1 MQIGE
6 TMKTMNQPPVN
17 GNNKKWTIGKKL
29 TTAFTSITL
38 IALILGA
45 LAEFGAIS
53 NQKSINAIGIVRLP
67 SIQALQDM
75 NLAMAEIRSKEEALQ
90 NEALSVQDRK
100 EAVESVDNYWKLLRE
115 AKGVYEPL
123 PQTEQEAIDWKSF
136 LRSYEE
142 WIEDQDQYM
151 VLSKQYLQADAGEHE
166 RILASLRTQFLNHN
180 LESYRVAKEQ
190 LQGLVDLNK
199 RIADTEVEEA
209 IAENNTI
216 SMLSIIGL
224 VLGVIIAGLL
234 SYFMTRSINKSLQNI
249 IQRLN
254 SGSEQVNASSV
265 QLSGASQELAESAS
279 EQAASVQETTSSLEE
294 MSSQIKLNAEN
305 SAEVEVAMDESKP
318 LVENGVDAMKRMT
331 KAMKEIS
338 ESSKETSKIIKTIDD
353 IAFQTN
359 LLALNAAVEAAR
371 AGEAGKGFAVVA
383 EEVRKLAQRSAE
395 AAQNTSELI
404 QKSQVSSDRGN
415 QVSAEVS
422 ENLERIEESINN
434 VSTLIVEIS
443 AASKEQAVGI
453 QQMSSVMTEMDNV
466 VQTNA
471 SSSEESASAA
481 EELSSQAGELK
492 YIVNELV
499 EMVGG
504 SQSDSSYGSEILK
517 EISSQVSWGMK
528 KNNLE
533 KPSYNG
539 NGHSHSAPKV
549 KPKQNGHQP
558 EAVNGFAYHD
568 DDFSDF

>member
-1 MQIGE
+1 
-6 TMKTMNQPPVN
+6 MKTANHIPNN
-17 GNNKKWTIGKKL
+17 GKEKWTIGKKL
-29 TTAFTSITL
+29 TAAFTGITL
-38 IALILGA
+38 ITLILGGIGEYGA
-45 LAEFGAIS
+45 LTNKKVIEV
-53 NQKSINAIGIVRLP
+53 IGEARLP

-90 NEALSVQDRK
+90 NVALSDKNRR
-100 EAVESVDNYWKLLRE
+100 EAIESVNGYWKQLRD
-115 AKGVYEPL
+115 AKDIYESL
-123 PQTEQEAIDWKSF
+123 PQTQQEAINWKAFST
-136 LRSYEE
+136 SYQTWGNHQNKFMEISSE
-142 WIEDQDQYM
+142 
-151 VLSKQYLQADAGEHE
+151 YLQISNDSEKAAN
-166 RILASLRTQFLNHN
+166 ILSRLRDQFMNYN
-180 LESYRVAKEQ
+180 MESYRVAKEQ

-199 RIADTEVEEA
+199 VIADSEVKTA
-209 IAENNTI
+209 IAQNNVIGTVTI
-216 SMLSIIGL
+216 TGL
-224 VLGVIIAGLL
+224 IFGVALAGLL
-234 SYFMTRSINKSLQNI
+234 GFFITRSVNNALRSI
-249 IQRLN
+249 IERLS

-305 SAEVEVAMDESKP
+305 SAEVEVAMKESKP
-318 LVENGVDAMKRMT
+318 LVENGVEAMKRMT
-331 KAMKEIS
+331 QAMKEIS
-338 ESSKETSKIIKTIDD
+338 DSSKETSKIIKTIDD

-404 QKSQVSSDRGN
+404 QRSQSSSDRGN
-415 QVSAEVS
+415 GVSKEVS
-422 ENLERIEESINN
+422 ENLQRIEESINN

-466 VQTNA
+466 VQSNA

-481 EELSSQAGELK
+481 EELSSQASELK
-492 YIVNELV
+492 FIVSELM

-504 SQSDSSYGSEILK
+504 SGGQIVQTQESILQRFTSNIPLGQKPKSPKPVNGYGLNGSDQHG
-517 EISSQVSWGMK
+517 
-528 KNNLE
+528 E
-533 KPSYNG
+533 KPKPGLVKNG
-539 NGHSHSAPKV
+539 YHKEPV
-549 KPKQNGHQP
+549 L
-558 EAVNGFAYHD
+558 NGFDH